1 MTLTRV
7 FAIALLVLLA
17 SPATAIETSAK
28 NVQTFVDRM
37 VEEHGFDRAE
47 LLETLSRAERKDK
60 ILEAI
65 SRPAEGTLSWGEY
78 RRIFLTEERIEA
90 GVAFWQQ
97 HESELERI
105 SRSSGVPIEIIV
117 GIIGVETYYGRI
129 TGSYRVLDALT
140 TLAFYYPRR
149 SAFFTR
155 ELEQFLLLVRS
166 EALDA
171 TEPTGS
177 YAGAMG
183 RPQFMPS
190 SYMAYAVDSTGDGKR
205 DIWNNWSD
213 VAGSIANYFLEH
225 QWQPGDQVVAEATL
239 SEDFE
244 GPIAKPAL
252 KPSTTVAKLRERG
265 VSFDTDLEDDDPGRL
280 IELEG
285 EGGAEHWVAFHN
297 FFVITRYN
305 RSVMYAL
312 AVHQLGLEV
321 AHEVARNAG

>member
-28 NVQTFVDRM
+28 NVQAFVDRM

-78 RRIFLTEERIEA
+78 RKIFLTEERIEA

-97 HESELERI
+97 HESELKRI
-105 SRSSGVPIEIIV
+105 ADSSGVPIEIIV

-129 TGSYRVLDALT
+129 TGNYRVLDALT

-190 SYMAYAVDSTGDGKR
+190 SYRAYAVDSTGDGKR

-213 VAGSIANYFLEH
+213 VAGSIANYFLKH
-225 QWQPGDQVVAEATL
+225 QWRPGDQVAAAATL
-239 SEDFE
+239 TDGFE

-252 KPSTTVAKLRERG
+252 KPSSTVAKLRARG
-265 VSFDTDLEDDDPGRL
+265 VRFDTALEDDDPSRL
-280 IELEG
+280 FELEG
-285 EGGAEHWVAFHN
+285 ENGAEHWVGFHN

-312 AVHQLGLEV
+312 AVHQLGLEI
-321 AHEVARNAG
+321 ADEVAENAG

>member
-7 FAIALLVLLA
+7 FSIALLVLLA
-17 SPATAIETSAK
+17 SPAKAIDTTAS
-28 NVQTFVDRM
+28 NVQAFVDRM
-37 VEEHGFDRAE
+37 VEEHGFDRTE
-47 LLETLSRAERKDK
+47 LLETLGRAERKDK

-78 RRIFLTEERIEA
+78 RKIFLTEERIEA
-90 GVAFWQQ
+90 GAAFWRQ

-105 SRSSGVPIEIIV
+105 ADSSGVPIEIIV

-166 EALDA
+166 ESLDA

-190 SYMAYAVDSTGDGKR
+190 SYRAYAVDSTGDGKR

-225 QWQPGDQVVAEATL
+225 QWRPGDQVAAEATL
-239 SEDFE
+239 SKDFE
-244 GPIAKPAL
+244 GPIPKPAL

-265 VSFDTDLEDDDPGRL
+265 VSFSTDLGDDDPGRL
-280 IELEG
+280 MELEG
-285 EGGAEHWVAFHN
+285 DRGAEHWVGFHN

-321 AHEVARNAG
+321 ADEVARNAG